1 MRLVT
6 FVKEDGNMVAV
17 SPDAVEGLWEVGNG
31 LVRISVCEFYV
42 DVPGDFESVCK
53 TILGE
58 EGILE

>member
-31 LVRISVCEFYV
+31 LVRISVGEFYA

-53 TILGE
+53 TLLGE
-58 EGILE
+58 DGELE